1 MDIIKRLHGIFRA
14 VVVDNKD
21 PEHLRRLKVRV
32 SATGISAIDQ
42 TVTNWIWPVISTKRP
57 PAIGTG
63 IYVMYLGGDPEY
75 PVWIG
80 EFGKPEEV
88 QGVFAYGSWFSTVDQ
103 TASVNT
109 EKIMTVN
116 NTDFSEGISVV
127 DSSKFTVE
135 ETGIYNLQFSAQLH
149 HRTGGGGGSGN
160 NAYIWLKKNGTS
172 VTNSSTSLN
181 IGSGNYAVAAWNFFV
196 KLEHDEYV
204 QLAWSTTTTNIA
216 LEANGAAS
224 PSPAIPSLIVTMN
237 QIA

>member
-1 MDIIKRLHGIFRA
+1 MDIIKRLQGIYRA
-14 VVVDNKD
+14 VVVDNRD
-21 PEHLRRLKVRV
+21 PLHLRRLKVKV
-32 SATGISAIDQ
+32 QSTSFSSES
-42 TVTNWIWPVISTKRP
+42 VTNWIWPVISTKRP

-63 IYVMYLGGDPEY
+63 VYIVYVGGDPEY

-80 EFGKPEEV
+80 EFSEEP
-88 QGVFAYGSWFSTVDQ
+88 QGVFAYGSWFSSADQ
-103 TASVNT
+103 TVTAINT

-127 DSSKFTVE
+127 DSSKFTVK
-135 ETGIYNLQFSAQLH
+135 ETGTYNLQFSAQLH
-149 HRTGGGGGSGN
+149 HRTGGGGGPGN
-160 NAYIWLKKNGTS
+160 NIYIWLKKNGTS
-172 VTNSSTSLN
+172 VANSSTSLN

-196 KLEHDEYV
+196 NLKYDEYV

-216 LEANGAAS
+216 LEANGASS

>member
-1 MDIIKRLHGIFRA
+1 MDYERKLSGLYRA
-14 VVVDNKD
+14 VVHDNKD
-21 PEHLRRLKVRV
+21 PKHLRRLKLKVT
-32 SATGISAIDQ
+32 ATGEQ
-42 TVTNWIWPVISTKRP
+42 VTNWVWPVISTKRP

-63 IYVMYLGGDPEY
+63 VYVAYIGGDPEY

-80 EFGKPEEV
+80 EFGKPDDI

-109 EKIMTVN
+109 ETIMTVN

-127 DSSKFTVE
+127 GTNKFTVKE
-135 ETGIYNLQFSAQLH
+135 SGTYNFQFSAQFH

-160 NAYIWLKKNGTS
+160 SAYVWLKKNGTS
-172 VTNSSTSLN
+172 VANSSTSLN
-181 IGSGNYAVAAWNFFV
+181 IGSGNYAVAAWNFLV
-196 KLEHDEYV
+196 ELKYDEYV